1 MVLTG
6 NRTSKLNSKQSG
18 SRARRS
24 YSHSVFLL

>member
-6 NRTSKLNSKQSG
+6 NRKLNSKQSG
-18 SRARRS
+18 SRACRS